1 MIHVNFAAVFVAS
14 LAHMLIGGLWYSPL
28 LFGRDWMALVG
39 IDKEDFD
46 EGRAMKGYGITFVC
60 GLVQAYV
67 LSWLVYATGAATIMA
82 GLRLGTWVALGI
94 VAVAMAPKYFFSGRP
109 RKLLLIDAGE
119 STLFILIATV
129 IVAVW
134 R

>member
-1 MIHVNFAAVFVAS
+1 MHVNFAAVFVAS
-14 LAHMLIGGLWYSPL
+14 LANMLIGGLWYSPL
-28 LFGRDWMALVG
+28 LFGRIWMTLVG
-39 IDKEDFD
+39 LDKEDFD
-46 EGRAMKGYGITFVC
+46 EGRAMKGYGIAFMC
-60 GLVQAYV
+60 GLIQAYV
-67 LSWLVYATGAATIMA
+67 LSWLAYSTGADTVVA

-94 VAVAMAPKYFFSGRP
+94 VAVTMAPQYFFSGRS

-119 STLFILIATV
+119 STLFIVIAAV

>member
-1 MIHVNFAAVFVAS
+1 MHVNFAAVFVAS
-14 LAHMLIGGLWYSPL
+14 LAQMLVGGLWYSPWF
-28 LFGRDWMALVG
+28 FGRAWMALVG
-39 IDKEDFD
+39 IDHEDFD

-67 LSWLVYATGAATIMA
+67 LSWLAYSTGAYSVMA
-82 GLRLGTWVALGI
+82 GLRLGAWVALGI
-94 VAVAMAPKYFFSGRP
+94 VAVSMAPKYFFSGRS
-109 RKLLLIDAGE
+109 RRLLLIDAGE
-119 STLFILIATV
+119 STLFIMMATV